1 MIGRGFPRRRPKGKA
16 FTNMVKHDIR
26 TMALSIKSDLKR
38 LENEYAKM
46 INAVEFSIYEKLVGV
61 AFKARALEQFILD
74 SKIPSDE
81 MIAITDTSSVRISRI
96 CVNALREV
104 VSFAWELPMNYTEA
118 VANIVADESPVHWS
132 KINKYMPIDK
142 PRNLLDDLYYK
153 LSSAPMYFREEVCQ
167 SCGWSLNTF
176 FGRKA
181 NRIRLRK
188 RRVLDQPLTDA
199 EAEKIISIFK
209 EGIIPA
215 LLNTCE
221 TWEQNLNARRKE
233 ITLK

>member
-1 MIGRGFPRRRPKGKA
+1 
-16 FTNMVKHDIR
+16 
-26 TMALSIKSDLKR
+26 MALSIKSDLKH
-38 LENEYAKM
+38 LEDEYAKM
-46 INAVEFSIYEKLVGV
+46 VNAVEFSIYEKLIGI

-81 MIAITDTSSVRISRI
+81 MVAITDKSSLRISKVCI
-96 CVNALREV
+96 NALREV

-118 VANIVADESPVHWS
+118 VANIVADENHVHWS
-132 KINKYMPIDK
+132 KISKYMPIDK

-188 RRVLDQPLTDA
+188 RRVLDQPFTEA

-209 EGIIPA
+209 EVIIPA

-221 TWEQNLNARRKE
+221 TWEQSLKMQRKD
-233 ITLK
+233 IVLK